1 MADNNLADHIAVK
14 RVQLK
19 QAAEGG
25 SLSNEK
31 KFREDIERIQGN
43 IPAYKPSVIDISSSE
58 ERQFA
63 ADMVNLE
70 ALFGEARSPEVQRL
84 SGIMLRSFR
93 FLNRTKENN

>member
-1 MADNNLADHIAVK
+1 MSVDQVAVK
-14 RVQLK
+14 RAQLK

-25 SLSNEK
+25 SLSNEA
-31 KFREDIERIQGN
+31 KFRADIERIQGN
-43 IPAYKPSVIDISSSE
+43 IPEYKPSVLDISSSE

-70 ALFGEARSPEVQRL
+70 AMFAETKSLYDQRL
-84 SGIMLRSFR
+84 AGILLRSLR

>member
-1 MADNNLADHIAVK
+1 MPVDQVAVK
-14 RVQLK
+14 RAQLQ

-70 ALFGEARSPEVQRL
+70 ALFGETRDAEKARII
-84 SGIMLRSFR
+84 GILLRSFR